1 MIQVD
6 NLTKSY
12 GATRALKGVSFS
24 IDKGEIVGFLGPNG
38 AGKSTTMKILTCYMP
53 ADSGTASVAGYDTYE
68 NSLNVRKHIGYLPES
83 APLYTDM
90 PVVDFLRFA
99 GSMHGLRGNRLT
111 GRIKNVVERTGLA
124 SAVAKNIGE
133 LSKGYRQRVGIAQ
146 ALIHEPDILIL
157 DEPTSGLDPNQI
169 VEIRELIR
177 EIGKEKT
184 VILSTHILPEVT
196 ATCDRA
202 IIINNGTVVASGTPE
217 ELMRRGS
224 GGAGITTTIRG
235 PQPAVEH
242 KLAAI
247 PGVNTVREL
256 ESTGAGLVRLHVDS
270 TSNGPD
276 LPEHIF
282 RCCVDNGWVLT
293 ELRQDVAS
301 LEDVFAELTRQ

>member
-1 MIQVD
+1 MIQVE

-12 GATRALKGVSFS
+12 GDTRALKGVSFT

-53 ADSGTASVAGYDTYE
+53 ADSGSASVAGYDTYD
-68 NSLNVRKHIGYLPES
+68 NSLEVRRNIGYLPES

-90 PVVDFLRFA
+90 PVVDFLKFA
-99 GSMHGLRGNRLT
+99 GTMHGIKGNKLA
-111 GRIKNVVERTGLA
+111 GRVKNVIERTGLTN
-124 SAVAKNIGE
+124 AVAKNIGE
-133 LSKGYRQRVGIAQ
+133 LSKGYRQRVGLAQ

-157 DEPTSGLDPNQI
+157 DEPTTGLDPNQI

-184 VILSTHILPEVT
+184 IILSTHILPEVT

-202 IIINNGTVVASGTPE
+202 IIISNGSVVASGTPA
-217 ELMRRGS
+217 ELMKRGS

-235 PQPAVEH
+235 PQPDVEH
-242 KLAAI
+242 KLAAL
-247 PGVNTVREL
+247 PGVDTVREL
-256 ESTGAGLVRLHVDS
+256 GPGETAGVRLHVDS
-270 TSNGPD
+270 TNGGAD
-276 LPEHIF
+276 LPEKIF
-282 RCCVDNGWVLT
+282 RCCVDNGWTLT